1 MVASKVADRDGDLE
15 IPNSG
20 GTGTPVWL
28 VEGGRVAVTIATR
41 AELQMAAK
49 VLDSASTWAEQQ
61 GFVSW
66 PRPFPVGVLE
76 ASLALGE
83 TYLARFEGYPIGTFA
98 LHRSDPTFWP
108 DRADDPPDRAR
119 YLHKLAVGR
128 GYPSLGRLL
137 VQLAESIARNEGATF
152 LRLDCVALNLRLRRY
167 YQDLGFQHCADIDV
181 PGLDSRMSLYEKELI

>member
-1 MVASKVADRDGDLE
+1 VVASKVADRDGDLE

-49 VLDSASTWAEQQ
+49 VLDSASTWVEQQ

-76 ASLALGE
+76 ASLALARRTSPDSRAIRSGPLRC
-83 TYLARFEGYPIGTFA
+83 TGATHFLAGPCRRPA
-98 LHRSDPTFWP
+98 
-108 DRADDPPDRAR
+108 DRAR

-167 YQDLGFQHCADIDV
+167 YQDLAFSTAPTSTCPAWT
-181 PGLDSRMSLYEKELI
+181 RE